1 MAYEVNHQ
9 YSIFDWIINHSL
21 DPNHKL
27 MKLAKRIDWDEITRK
42 LSKYY
47 RPRGC
52 RGKRI
57 RMMVALHMLK
67 HMYNL
72 SDQQVV
78 EGLKEN
84 LYWMAFCGVPT
95 REMAR
100 GKPLSWLNS
109 STMTKFRKRIGSE
122 GMKEI
127 EATLLAQIL
136 SDRRRRPR
144 VMIADTTGMEKHIAY
159 PTDSALLDKGRR
171 KVIRI
176 IRKIKES
183 GVNIK
188 VKVRSWSRLG
198 KKALW
203 EINRFGRRSKEIM
216 DRGLI
221 QLGEYAEDV
230 VSKVPEVIKEVRR
243 STKGESRKRIERFCK
258 QLEETSEYLKRVLRQ
273 TKARLQGVHVPDKI
287 YSFEEPQVACIS
299 KGKRNKP
306 HEYGSKVSL
315 AISDK
320 GYVIAHREYPD
331 NRGDNKTLGEVLRG
345 WQEATGRLPD
355 IVSVDRSYRFKK
367 GEEPVEFSGVHRLVI
382 PSGGKKRAFEESS
395 WWFSKYRRK
404 RSKIEA
410 VISHLKRDHGMDR
423 CRYKGFEG
431 DQINVSLAV
440 IAWNM
445 KKLAL
450 DTG

>member
-1 MAYEVNHQ
+1 MAYEVKHQ
-9 YSIFDWIINHSL
+9 YSIFDWIINNNL

-27 MKLAKRIDWDEITRK
+27 MKLAKRIDWDEVTRK

-47 RPRGC
+47 SPRG
-52 RGKRI
+52 RKAKRI

-95 REMAR
+95 EEMAR

-109 STMTKFRKRIGSE
+109 STMTRFRKRIGPE
-122 GMKEI
+122 GIKEI

-136 SDRRRRPR
+136 SDKRRRPR
-144 VMIADTTGMEKHIAY
+144 VMIADTTCMEKHIAY

-171 KVIRI
+171 KIIRI
-176 IRKIKES
+176 IRKIKQS
-183 GVNIK
+183 GANIK

-198 KKALW
+198 KKALC
-203 EINRFGRRSKEIM
+203 EINRFGRRSKETM
-216 DRGLI
+216 HRSLI
-221 QLGEYAEDV
+221 RLGQYAEDV
-230 VSKVPEVIKEVRR
+230 VSKVPEVIKQARR
-243 STKGESRKRIERFCK
+243 STKGESRNRIERFCK
-258 QLEETSEYLKRVLRQ
+258 QLEETSEGLKRVLRQ
-273 TKARLQGVHVPDKI
+273 TKARLRGIHLSDKI
-287 YSFEEPQVACIS
+287 YSLEEPQVACIS
-299 KGKRNKP
+299 KGKRSKP

-315 AISDK
+315 TISDK
-320 GYVIAHREYPD
+320 GYVITHREYPD
-331 NRGDNKTLGEVLRG
+331 NRGDNKTLGEALRD

-355 IVSVDRSYRFKK
+355 IVSLDRNYRFKK
-367 GEEPVEFSGVHRLVI
+367 GQEPEELSGIHRIVI
-382 PSGGKKRAFEESS
+382 PSVGKKRTPEEST
-395 WWFSKYRRK
+395 WWFSKYRRR
-404 RSKIEA
+404 RSKVEA
-410 VISHLKRDHGMDR
+410 VISHLKQDHRMNR

-431 DQINVSLAV
+431 DQINVTLAV
-440 IAWNM
+440 IAWNL

>member
-1 MAYEVNHQ
+1 MAYETHHQ
-9 YSIFDWIINHSL
+9 YSIFDWIINNNL

-27 MKLAKRIDWDEITRK
+27 MKLAKRIDWDEIRRK

-47 RPRGC
+47 STRG
-52 RGKRI
+52 RKAKRI

-84 LYWMAFCGVPT
+84 LYWMVFCGVPT
-95 REMAR
+95 EEIVR
-100 GKPLSWLNS
+100 GEPLSWLNS
-109 STMTKFRKRIGSE
+109 STMTKFRKRIGPE
-122 GMKEI
+122 GIKEI
-127 EATLLAQIL
+127 EATLLDQIL
-136 SDRRRRPR
+136 SDKRRCPR
-144 VMIADTTGMEKHIAY
+144 VMIADTTCMEKHIAY

-171 KVIRI
+171 KIIKI

-183 GVNIK
+183 GADIK

-198 KKALW
+198 KKALG
-203 EINRFGRRSKEIM
+203 EINRFGRKSKETM
-216 DRGLI
+216 ERGFIRLS
-221 QLGEYAEDV
+221 GYAEEV
-230 VSKVPEVIKEVRR
+230 VSKVPEVIKQARR
-243 STKGESRKRIERFCK
+243 WRKGESRKRIERFCK
-258 QLEETSEYLKRVLRQ
+258 KLEEIAEGVKRVLRQ
-273 TKARLQGVHVPDKI
+273 TKARLRGIQVSDKI
-287 YSFEEPQVACIS
+287 YSLEEPQVACIT
-299 KGKRNKP
+299 KGKRSKP

-315 AISDK
+315 AIADK
-320 GYVIAHREYPD
+320 GYVITHREYPD
-331 NRGDNKTLGEVLRG
+331 NRGDNRTLGEVLRD

-355 IVSVDRSYRFKK
+355 IVSLDRSYRFKK
-367 GEEPVEFSGVHRLVI
+367 GEEPVELLGIQRVVI
-382 PSGGKKRAFEESS
+382 PLVGKKSALKERR

-410 VISHLKRDHGMDR
+410 VISHLKQDHRMNR
-423 CRYKGFEG
+423 CRYRGFEG